1 VELRVHV
8 EDPEPPVRLVGLQT
22 TVRPVE
28 GLIEVVRS
36 TVPVKPLWLVT
47 VTVNVPVE
55 LGPSGKAANLYVKGA
70 DEPLT

>member
-1 VELRVHV
+1 M
-8 EDPEPPVRLVGLQT
+8 LVGLQT

-36 TVPVKPLWLVT
+36 TVPVKPFWFVT

-55 LGPSGKAANLYVKGA
+55 LGPKGKAAKLYVKGA
-70 DEPLT
+70 DAPLT

>member
-1 VELRVHV
+1 V
-8 EDPEPPVRLVGLQT
+8 EDPEPPGMLVGLQT

-28 GLIEVVRS
+28 GLIDVVRS
-36 TVPVKPLWLVT
+36 TVPVKPFWLVT

-55 LGPSGKAANLYVKGA
+55 LGPKGKAAKSYVKGA